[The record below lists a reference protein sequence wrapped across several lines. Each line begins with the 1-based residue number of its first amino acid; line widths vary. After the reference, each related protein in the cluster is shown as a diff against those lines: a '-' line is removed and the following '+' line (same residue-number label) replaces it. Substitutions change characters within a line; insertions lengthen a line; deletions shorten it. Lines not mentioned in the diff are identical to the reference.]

1 MQEEIKE
8 TIESKSIRKLGN
20 GLIISIV
27 LISVLGG
34 AISGFAGGVF
44 ASKSKLFG
52 LNSKIAGVVSDNT
65 DNKASTEQKQENTQT
80 LPNTVDVIKKA
91 SAAVVS
97 VIISEDVN
105 KYNSFSSPF
114 FFDPF
119 FQNQQ
124 QQNTTPQYKET
135 GAGSGFFVSS
145 DGLIMTNKHV
155 VASTTAKFTVVTSNG
170 KRYDATVLAQD
181 PLSDLAIIKISIKG
195 ASYLKLSDSSKIQI
209 GQKVIAIGNSLG
221 EYSNTVTT
229 GIISGIGRTIT
240 AGGSGTSETLEGVIQ
255 TDAAIN
261 PGNSGGPLL
270 NENGDVIGMNT
281 AMAQQGQSVGFAI
294 PSNDISKA
302 LQSYKKYGRI
312 VKAFLGIRYALINA
326 QIQQQNNLPVDRGAW
341 IITGTD
347 EYGSPVSGVTP
358 GSSADKA
365 GLKDGDII
373 TGVNGV
379 KIDDTHSLS
388 GLIRQYNP
396 GDTVTLDV
404 IRDKQNMKIKVVLS
418 ESK

>member
-1 MQEEIKE
+1 MQEETKE
-8 TIESKSIRKLGN
+8 ILESKSIKKLGN

-27 LISVLGG
+27 LISILAG
-34 AISGFAGGVF
+34 AFSGFAGGVY
-44 ASKSKLFG
+44 ATKSKLFG
-52 LNSKIAGVVSDNT
+52 LSSQTNT
-65 DNKASTEQKQENTQT
+65 PAVLNAETKADQEKQDLAQT
-80 LPNTVDVIKKA
+80 SPNTVDVIKKA

-97 VIISEDVN
+97 IIISEDIN

-155 VASTTAKFTVVTSNG
+155 VASTSAKFTVVTASG
-170 KRYDATVLAQD
+170 KRYDATVLALD
-181 PLSDLAIIKISIKG
+181 PLSDLAIIKIPISG
-195 ASYLKLSDSSKIQI
+195 ATYLKLADSSKIQI

-229 GIISGIGRTIT
+229 GIVSGIGRTIT
-240 AGGSGTSETLEGVIQ
+240 AGGAGTSETLEGVIQ

-270 NENGDVIGMNT
+270 NEYGDVIGVNT

-294 PSNDISKA
+294 SSNDASKA

-312 VKAFLGIRYALINA
+312 VRAYLGIRYVLINA
-326 QIQQQNNLPVDRGAW
+326 QIQQQNNLSVDRGAW
-341 IITGTD
+341 IITGLD
-347 EYGSPVSGVTP
+347 DFGSPVSGVAP
-358 GSSADKA
+358 GSAADKA
-365 GLKDGDII
+365 GLKDGDIV
-373 TGVNGV
+373 TAVNSI
-379 KIDDTHSLS
+379 KIDDNHSLA

-404 IRDKQNMKIKVVLS
+404 VRDKQNIKIKVVLS

>member
-1 MQEEIKE
+1 MQEETKE
-8 TIESKSIRKLGN
+8 ILESKSIKKLGN

-27 LISVLGG
+27 LISILAG
-34 AISGFAGGVF
+34 AFSGFAGGVY
-44 ASKSKLFG
+44 ATKSKLFG
-52 LNSKIAGVVSDNT
+52 LSSQTNT
-65 DNKASTEQKQENTQT
+65 PAVLNAETKADQEKQDLAQT
-80 LPNTVDVIKKA
+80 SPNTVDVIKKA

-97 VIISEDVN
+97 IIISEDIN

-155 VASTTAKFTVVTSNG
+155 VASTSAKFTVVTASG
-170 KRYDATVLAQD
+170 KRYDATDLALD
-181 PLSDLAIIKISIKG
+181 PLSDLAIIKIPISG
-195 ASYLKLSDSSKIQI
+195 ATYLKLADSSKIQI

-229 GIISGIGRTIT
+229 GIVSGIGRTIT
-240 AGGSGTSETLEGVIQ
+240 AGGAGTSETLEGVIQ

-270 NENGDVIGMNT
+270 NEYGDVIGVNT

-294 PSNDISKA
+294 SSNDASKA

-312 VKAFLGIRYALINA
+312 VRAYLGIRYVLINA
-326 QIQQQNNLPVDRGAW
+326 QIQQQNNLSVDRGAW
-341 IITGTD
+341 IITGLD
-347 EYGSPVSGVTP
+347 DFGSPVSGVAP
-358 GSSADKA
+358 GSAADKA
-365 GLKDGDII
+365 GLKDGDIV
-373 TGVNGV
+373 TAVNSI
-379 KIDDTHSLS
+379 KIDDNHSLA

-404 IRDKQNMKIKVVLS
+404 VRDKQNIKIKVVLS

>member
-8 TIESKSIRKLGN
+8 TTESKSIKKLGN
-20 GLIISIV
+20 GLIASIV
-27 LISVLGG
+27 LISILAG
-34 AISGFAGGVF
+34 AFSGFAGGVY
-44 ASKSKLFG
+44 ATKSKLFG
-52 LNSKIAGVVSDNT
+52 LNTKTNLSVQNT
-65 DNKASTEQKQENTQT
+65 ETKADTQKEELTSSS
-80 LPNTVDVIKKA
+80 PNTVDVIKKA
-91 SAAVVS
+91 SSAVVS

-105 KYNSFSSPF
+105 RYNSFSSPF

-124 QQNTTPQYKET
+124 QPQNTTPQYKET

-155 VASTTAKFTVVTSNG
+155 VSSNTAKFTVVTANG
-170 KRYDATVLAQD
+170 KRYEATVLALD
-181 PLSDLAIIKISIKG
+181 PLSDLAIVKINISG
-195 ASYLKLSDSSKIQI
+195 ASYLKLADSSKIQI

-229 GIISGIGRTIT
+229 GIVSGIGRTIT
-240 AGGSGTSETLEGVIQ
+240 AGGAGTSETLEGVIQ

-270 NENGDVIGMNT
+270 NEYGDVIGVNT
-281 AMAQQGQSVGFAI
+281 AMASQGQSVGFAI
-294 PSNDISKA
+294 PSNDASKA

-312 VKAFLGIRYALINA
+312 VRAYLGIRYVLINA
-326 QIQQQNNLPVDRGAW
+326 QIQQQNNLSVDHGAW
-341 IITGTD
+341 IITGLD
-347 EYGSPVSGVTP
+347 DYGSPVSGVSP
-358 GSSADKA
+358 GSAADKA

-373 TGVNGV
+373 TAVNGV
-379 KIDDTHSLS
+379 KIDDSHSLA
-388 GLIRQYNP
+388 GLIRQYSP
-396 GDTVTLDV
+396 GETITLDV
-404 IRDKQNMKIKVVLS
+404 IRDKQNIKIKVVLS